1 MPSLK
6 PREKIVKLKLSMKDD
21 LLNTF
26 FVYPLGILNTV
37 DLSCFIF
44 YLRDGTGCPSPL
56 VIYQAK

>member
-6 PREKIVKLKLSMKDD
+6 PREKIVKHKLRMQEDLKAI
-21 LLNTF
+21 

>member
-6 PREKIVKLKLSMKDD
+6 PREKIVKLKLRMQDD
-21 LLNTF
+21 LKTI